1 MYKNIL
7 NSVKTLGGDHKH
19 IFIALISKNVTIVI
33 QTNRYGY
40 IDINLTANRVDFEE
54 LITKPNK

>member
-33 QTNRYGY
+33 
-40 IDINLTANRVDFEE
+40 
-54 LITKPNK
+54 